1 MGRIKLLHDNAPAH
15 KSHLV
20 QEYLAKENAETLPH
34 PAYSLDLAPYDLFL
48 FPHLKKYL
56 ARRSFKSRSAL
67 GTAVFQCLAH
77 TPKEVYRSA
86 FLQWIGGLEE
96 CAAVEG
102 EYLEQLKQDFVCL
115 LGMKHTVPSY
125 LLVPSYTCSLSPLFA
140 KNSLQSTLTC
150 LRFLVEGWGPVT
162 LREMLWVS
170 WFALQTEWDRGG
182 GGGCRSVEPL
192 VWEKED
198 F

>member
-1 MGRIKLLHDNAPAH
+1 MGTERQKSSYCLSVPPNQKRISTRFSLKSKGVVLKKPCKPGEMITRKFYRDSVLSAAKNFYKKVWSSAGMGRIKLLHDNAPAH
-15 KSHLV
+15 KSHLM

-86 FLQWIGGLEE
+86 FL
-96 CAAVEG
+96 
-102 EYLEQLKQDFVCL
+102 
-115 LGMKHTVPSY
+115 
-125 LLVPSYTCSLSPLFA
+125 
-140 KNSLQSTLTC
+140 
-150 LRFLVEGWGPVT
+150 
-162 LREMLWVS
+162 
-170 WFALQTEWDRGG
+170 
-182 GGGCRSVEPL
+182 
-192 VWEKED
+192 
-198 F
+198 